1 MLNKAI
7 YKKIF
12 TRDFLLT
19 TAEIWVRP
27 EAKSDKVWTKERQ
40 PYWPYIIVER
50 AEGVINAFY
59 DPRGIDW
66 LKQSL
71 IQNIKNSSN
80 FLVGLSAKYKYA
92 YQVLKNV
99 YAKKEFLAK
108 EELIR
113 FLSRAEHFWVWFEAL
128 WWVWELT
135 PDEKKGIK
143 IPKEIFTLRENTQE
157 ILPEIERLARN
168 SLYRIYP
175 ELGGLIEVLTIEE
188 IKKAVTLDLA
198 VLKNRHSGYFYVE
211 DNLIVG
217 RNRAYVE
224 NLYDIQFE
232 NLMFD
237 AKDGVKG
244 QTAYKG
250 KARGEVKIVYGP
262 KQIFKVND
270 GDVIVSSM
278 TMPDVL
284 PAMKK
289 ASAFVTDE
297 GGVMCHAA
305 IIAREL
311 KKPCIIGT
319 KIATKVLCDGDLVEV
334 DAHKGVVK
342 IIKKSR

>member
-143 IPKEIFTLRENTQE
+143 IPKEIFTLRENTQ
-157 ILPEIERLARN
+157 
-168 SLYRIYP
+168 
-175 ELGGLIEVLTIEE
+175 E